1 MKIMNKNLTHNV
13 VAKEIAI
20 DLESSDALNYY
31 LAQLRETP
39 LLTKEQEEEL
49 FQRLQNSDD
58 MDAARKLVMSHL
70 RFVVHIAKTYKGYG
84 LPLLDVIQEGNVGL
98 MKAVKK
104 FDPSKKVRLLSFAIY
119 WIRAEIH
126 EFVLKNWRIVKVA
139 TTKAQR
145 KLFFKLRSKKTS
157 SSWLSEQETQD
168 IASELNVDSKTVK
181 LMESRL
187 SGTDVAFDPVDEDD
201 NSPASYLTQNTNPL
215 SLLEMQDTDNDNAM
229 KLNIA
234 LDKLDDRSKDI
245 ISQRFLSDNKPTL
258 DELSK
263 KYNVSKERIRQIEEK
278 SLATLKETILL
289 A

>member
-1 MKIMNKNLTHNV
+1 MNKNLTNRV

-39 LLTKEQEEEL
+39 LLSKEQEEEL
-49 FQRLQNSDD
+49 FDRLIKSED

-84 LPLLDVIQEGNVGL
+84 LPLLDIIQEGNVGL

-157 SSWLSEQETQD
+157 SNWLSEQETND
-168 IASELNVDSKTVK
+168 IASELNVDSETVK

-187 SGTDVAFDPVDEDD
+187 SGTDVAFDPLEEDE
-201 NSPASYLTQNTNPL
+201 NAPSAYLSQDANPL
-215 SLLEMQDTDNDNAM
+215 SILEAEDSSSNSSN
-229 KLNIA
+229 KLSIA
-234 LDKLDDRSKDI
+234 LNKLDERSRDI
-245 ISQRFLSDNKPTL
+245 IMQRFLSEKKPTL
-258 DELSK
+258 DDLSK

-278 SLATLKETILL
+278 SLNTLKESILL

>member
-215 SLLEMQDTDNDNAM
+215 SLLEMQDTDNDNTM
-229 KLNIA
+229 KLNVA

-258 DELSK
+258 DDLSK

>member
-1 MKIMNKNLTHNV
+1 MNKNLTSKA
-13 VAKEIAI
+13 VAKEVAI

-39 LLTKEQEEEL
+39 LLSKEQEEEL
-49 FQRLQNSDD
+49 FHRLQNSEDV
-58 MDAARKLVMSHL
+58 DAARKLVMSHL
-70 RFVVHIAKTYKGYG
+70 RFVVHIAKSYKGYG
-84 LPLLDVIQEGNVGL
+84 LPLLDIIQEGNVGL

-126 EFVLKNWRIVKVA
+126 EFVLKNWRMVKVA

-157 SSWLSEQETQD
+157 SNWLSEQEAND

-187 SGTDVAFDPVDEDD
+187 SGTDVAFDPIEEDE
-201 NSPASYLTQNTNPL
+201 NAPAGYLTQNTNPL
-215 SLLEMQDTDNDNAM
+215 SVLETQDSNDDSSK
-229 KLNIA
+229 KLNLA
-234 LDKLDDRSKDI
+234 LNKLDERSRDI
-245 ISQRFLSDNKPTL
+245 ILQRFLSEKKPTL

-263 KYNVSKERIRQIEEK
+263 KYCVSKERIRQIEEK
-278 SLATLKETILL
+278 SLNTLRETILL

>member
-1 MKIMNKNLTHNV
+1 MNKNLINRPI
-13 VAKEIAI
+13 AKEVAL
-20 DLESSDALNYY
+20 DLESSDALDYY

-49 FQRLQNSDD
+49 FSRLHNADD

-70 RFVVHIAKTYKGYG
+70 RFVVHIAKTYIGYG
-84 LPLLDVIQEGNVGL
+84 LPLLDIIQEGNVGL

-157 SSWLSEQETQD
+157 SNWLSEKEADD
-168 IASELNVDSKTVK
+168 IASELNVDAKTVK
-181 LMESRL
+181 LMENRL
-187 SGTDVAFDPVDEDD
+187 SGTDVAFDPVDDED
-201 NSPASYLTQNTNPL
+201 NAPSAYLTQNTNPL
-215 SLLEMQDTDNDNAM
+215 SLLEAQDSENDNSK
-229 KLNIA
+229 KLAEA
-234 LDKLDDRSKDI
+234 LSELDERSRDI
-245 ISQRFLSDNKPTL
+245 ISQRFLSENKPTL

-263 KYNVSKERIRQIEEK
+263 KYKVSKERIRQIEEK
-278 SLATLKETILL
+278 SLTALKESILL

>member
-1 MKIMNKNLTHNV
+1 MNKNLTNRSI
-13 VAKEIAI
+13 AKEVAL

-39 LLTKEQEEEL
+39 LLSKEQEEEL
-49 FQRLQNSDD
+49 FFRLQNSED

-84 LPLLDVIQEGNVGL
+84 LPLLDIIQEGNVGL

-145 KLFFKLRSKKTS
+145 KLFFKLRSKKPHRTGY
-157 SSWLSEQETQD
+157 Q
-168 IASELNVDSKTVK
+168 SKRR
-181 LMESRL
+181 MI
-187 SGTDVAFDPVDEDD
+187 
-201 NSPASYLTQNTNPL
+201 
-215 SLLEMQDTDNDNAM
+215 SLLN
-229 KLNIA
+229 
-234 LDKLDDRSKDI
+234 
-245 ISQRFLSDNKPTL
+245 
-258 DELSK
+258 
-263 KYNVSKERIRQIEEK
+263 
-278 SLATLKETILL
+278 
-289 A
+289 

>member
-1 MKIMNKNLTHNV
+1 MKIMKKNLTHNV

-229 KLNIA
+229 KLNVA

>member
-1 MKIMNKNLTHNV
+1 M
-13 VAKEIAI
+13 
-20 DLESSDALNYY
+20 
-31 LAQLRETP
+31 
-39 LLTKEQEEEL
+39 
-49 FQRLQNSDD
+49 QNSEDV
-58 MDAARKLVMSHL
+58 DAARKLVMSHL
-70 RFVVHIAKTYKGYG
+70 RFVVHIAKSYKGYG
-84 LPLLDVIQEGNVGL
+84 LPLLDIIQEGNVGL

-157 SSWLSEQETQD
+157 SNWLSEQEAND

-187 SGTDVAFDPVDEDD
+187 SGTDVAFDPIEEDE
-201 NSPASYLTQNTNPL
+201 NAPAGYLTQNTNPL
-215 SLLEMQDTDNDNAM
+215 SVLETQDSNDDSSK
-229 KLNIA
+229 KLNLA
-234 LDKLDDRSKDI
+234 LNKLDERSRDI
-245 ISQRFLSDNKPTL
+245 ILQRFLSEKKPTL

-263 KYNVSKERIRQIEEK
+263 KYCVSKERIRQIEEK
-278 SLATLKETILL
+278 SLNTLRETILL

>member
-215 SLLEMQDTDNDNAM
+215 SLLEMQDTDKDNAM
-229 KLNIA
+229 KLNVA

>member
-1 MKIMNKNLTHNV
+1 MNKNLTNRPI
-13 VAKEIAI
+13 AKEVAL

-39 LLTKEQEEEL
+39 LLSKEQEEEL
-49 FQRLQNSDD
+49 FYRLQNSED

-84 LPLLDVIQEGNVGL
+84 LPLLDIIQEGNVGL

-157 SSWLSEQETQD
+157 SNWLSEQETTD

-181 LMESRL
+181 LMENRL
-187 SGTDVAFDPVDEDD
+187 SSTDVAFDPLEDD
-201 NSPASYLTQNTNPL
+201 ENTPSSYLSQNTNPL
-215 SLLEMQDTDNDNAM
+215 SVLEAQDSEDNNTK
-229 KLNIA
+229 KLA
-234 LDKLDDRSKDI
+234 LALNQLDERSRDI
-245 ISQRFLSDNKPTL
+245 ISQRFLSEKKPTL

-263 KYNVSKERIRQIEEK
+263 KYKVSKERIRQIEEK
-278 SLATLKETILL
+278 SLSLLKDSILL

>member
-84 LPLLDVIQEGNVGL
+84 LPLLDAIQEGNVGL

-258 DELSK
+258 DDLSK

>member
-1 MKIMNKNLTHNV
+1 MNKNLINRPI
-13 VAKEIAI
+13 AKEVAL
-20 DLESSDALNYY
+20 DLESSDALDYY

-49 FQRLQNSDD
+49 FSRLHNADD

-84 LPLLDVIQEGNVGL
+84 LPLLDIIQEGNVGL

-157 SSWLSEQETQD
+157 SNWLSEKEADD
-168 IASELNVDSKTVK
+168 IASELNVDAKTVK
-181 LMESRL
+181 LMENRL
-187 SGTDVAFDPVDEDD
+187 SGTDVAFDPVDDED
-201 NSPASYLTQNTNPL
+201 NAPSAYLTQNTNPL
-215 SLLEMQDTDNDNAM
+215 SLLEAQDSENDNSK
-229 KLNIA
+229 KLAEA
-234 LDKLDDRSKDI
+234 LSELDQRSRDI
-245 ISQRFLSDNKPTL
+245 ISQRFLSENKLTL

-263 KYNVSKERIRQIEEK
+263 KYKVSKERIRQIEEK
-278 SLATLKETILL
+278 SLTALKESILL

>member
-1 MKIMNKNLTHNV
+1 MNKNLTNRPI
-13 VAKEIAI
+13 AKEVAL

-39 LLTKEQEEEL
+39 LLSKEQEEEL
-49 FQRLQNSDD
+49 FYRLQNSED

-84 LPLLDVIQEGNVGL
+84 LPLLDIIQEGNVGL

-157 SSWLSEQETQD
+157 SSWLSEQETTD

-181 LMESRL
+181 LMENRL
-187 SGTDVAFDPVDEDD
+187 SSIDVAFDPLEDD
-201 NSPASYLTQNTNPL
+201 ENTPSSYLSQNTNPL
-215 SLLEMQDTDNDNAM
+215 SVLEAQDSEDNNTK
-229 KLNIA
+229 KLA
-234 LDKLDDRSKDI
+234 LALNQLDERSRDI
-245 ISQRFLSDNKPTL
+245 ISQRFLSENKPTL

-278 SLATLKETILL
+278 SLSLLKDSILL

>member
-1 MKIMNKNLTHNV
+1 MNKNLTSRA
-13 VAKEIAI
+13 VAKEVAI

-39 LLTKEQEEEL
+39 LLSKEQEEEL
-49 FQRLQNSDD
+49 FHRLQNSEDV
-58 MDAARKLVMSHL
+58 DAARKLVMSHL
-70 RFVVHIAKTYKGYG
+70 RFVVHIAKSYKGYG
-84 LPLLDVIQEGNVGL
+84 LPLLDIIQEGNVGL

-126 EFVLKNWRIVKVA
+126 EFVLKNWRMVKVA

-157 SSWLSEQETQD
+157 SNWLSEQEAND

-187 SGTDVAFDPVDEDD
+187 SGTDVAFDPIEEDE
-201 NSPASYLTQNTNPL
+201 NAPAGYLTQNTNPL
-215 SLLEMQDTDNDNAM
+215 SVLETQDSNDDSSK
-229 KLNIA
+229 KLNLA
-234 LDKLDDRSKDI
+234 LNKLDERSRDI
-245 ISQRFLSDNKPTL
+245 ILQRFLSEKKPTL

-263 KYNVSKERIRQIEEK
+263 KYCVSKERIRQIEEK
-278 SLATLKETILL
+278 SLNTLRETILL